1 MPYAWQTADRE
12 KQAFKVED
20 QAHPFDRR
28 PNRFTTIKLRAMN
41 SNALGAACRSLPA
54 FLWLVCLCGCSPVFN
69 WRDITVT
76 NDLRA
81 LLPCKPE
88 RATRNLEIPGIERMS
103 VSMTG
108 CPAGDATFALAQA
121 EATSAAQAVTWVTA
135 WKASTRA
142 QWPDARQTEVVATIA
157 GADPASSSR
166 LSIVHDADTAAGTQV
181 AEQPLRAEMLWFTR
195 TVDATHV
202 TVYQAMVLG
211 KPSADDAVATF
222 FEGLRLP
229 GRRSPA

>member
-1 MPYAWQTADRE
+1 MNLI
-12 KQAFKVED
+12 AF
-20 QAHPFDRR
+20 
-28 PNRFTTIKLRAMN
+28 
-41 SNALGAACRSLPA
+41 GAARRSLPG
-54 FLWLVCLCGCSPVFN
+54 LLCLVGLLGCSPVFN

-88 RATRNLEIPGIERMS
+88 RATRNLEIPGIESMS
-103 VSMTG
+103 VSMIG

-121 EATSAAQAVTWVTA
+121 EATSAAQALTWLTA
-135 WKASTRA
+135 WKGSTRA
-142 QWPDARQTEVVATIA
+142 QWPDARLTEVVATIA

-166 LSIVHDADTAAGTQV
+166 LSIMHDVDTAGPQAADQ
-181 AEQPLRAEMLWFTR
+181 ALRAEMLWFTR

-202 TVYQAMVLG
+202 TIYQAMVLG

-222 FEGLRLP
+222 FEGLRLS
-229 GRRSPA
+229 GRPSPA

>member
-1 MPYAWQTADRE
+1 MNLI
-12 KQAFKVED
+12 AF
-20 QAHPFDRR
+20 
-28 PNRFTTIKLRAMN
+28 
-41 SNALGAACRSLPA
+41 GAARRSLPG
-54 FLWLVCLCGCSPVFN
+54 LLCLVGLLGCSPVFN

-88 RATRNLEIPGIERMS
+88 RATRNLEIPGIESMS

-121 EATSAAQAVTWVTA
+121 EATSAAQALTWLTA
-135 WKASTRA
+135 WKGSTRA
-142 QWPDARQTEVVATIA
+142 QWPDARLTEVVATIA

-166 LSIVHDADTAAGTQV
+166 LSIVHDVDTAGAQ
-181 AEQPLRAEMLWFTR
+181 AADQALRAEMLWFTR

-202 TVYQAMVLG
+202 TIYQAMVLG

-222 FEGLRLP
+222 FEGLRLS
-229 GRRSPA
+229 GRPSPA